1 MIEAKHDSKQRVET
15 PETMV
20 RRVFAVAQLLAK
32 ARSAATTMPE
42 TSENPRQNQTRSKTT
57 YRIDNVQNTSG

>member
-1 MIEAKHDSKQRVET
+1 MIQAARESKQRVET

-32 ARSAATTMPE
+32 ARSAATAGPE
-42 TSENPRQNQTRSKTT
+42 TGENPHQNQTLSKTT
-57 YRIDNVQNTSG
+57 YCIDNVPETSG